1 MRRALRAGVVA
12 AAAVVT
18 AAVVVLS
25 LTQPEV
31 TSFEGVKGTFAT
43 SDLLVRDRY
52 GEPLQLKRVSFQQR
66 KLHWVT
72 LQEVPRS
79 LIEQIVAAEDARFFA
94 HAGVDWRALVR
105 AAYRSIARGER
116 QGGSTISMQLSSLL
130 AGAMGQKGIGQKI
143 AQIRTAQL
151 LERRWSKEQILEGY
165 INLIPLRGELRGI
178 AAAAR
183 KLFGK
188 YPDGLSPAQSS
199 VLVAMLRSPNAAA
212 APVSQRA
219 CAVLEKTG
227 DVEQCEAASEAAQ
240 GLMASRRDLPD
251 PADAPFVATTL
262 AAEFPNRN
270 DVRSTLDAALQR
282 QVAEILRAHLKPLAR
297 QNARDG
303 AVLVVD
309 NATGEVLAYVG
320 NTGADATARF
330 VDGVTARRSAGSTL
344 KPFLYAAGLDTRLLT
359 AASTLDDTPL
369 NIPVEH
375 GVYRPQDYDRNHRG
389 LVSTRVA
396 LASSLNIPAVQ
407 VVTWVGVARFADV
420 LRGVGFNLGK
430 TPVMYGYSMALGTP
444 AVSLWELVAGYRAI
458 AQGGVWS
465 ALRLTQGA
473 ESDPER
479 SVFSAGA
486 SFILADMLSDRQSR
500 AETFGL
506 ENPLATR
513 FWSAAKTGTS
523 RDMTDNW
530 CIGFTRRYTVGV
542 WVGNFSGEPM
552 WNVTGI
558 TGAAPVWVEVM
569 NLLAARYAG
578 ASLGAP
584 VPPTGEVVEMEGEW
598 YLKGTEPAPLATQ
611 RSSAMSSRITYPVD
625 SMVVAI
631 DPEVSEARQRIRL
644 QSSQPSPETFY
655 VVDGVRMGSSASSV
669 WWSIARGTHRM
680 ELQYRDG
687 RVLDS
692 ISFVVR

>member
-1 MRRALRAGVVA
+1 MRRGLWGGVVA
-12 AAAVVT
+12 AT
-18 AAVVVLS
+18 ALVAVVVMVLY
-25 LTQPEV
+25 LTQPQV
-31 TSFEGVKGTFAT
+31 GSFEQVKGSFAA

-66 KLHWVT
+66 KLHWVS

-79 LIEQIVAAEDARFFA
+79 LITQIVAAEDARYFA
-94 HAGVDWRALVR
+94 HAGVDWRALAR
-105 AAYRSIARGER
+105 AAYRSIFRGER

-130 AGAMGQKGIGQKI
+130 EGASGRKGVGQKI
-143 AQIRTAQL
+143 AQIRAAQV

-165 INLIPLRGELRGI
+165 INLIPLRGELQGI

-183 KLFGK
+183 KIFGK
-188 YPDGLSPAQSS
+188 YPDGLSPAETA
-199 VLVAMLRSPNAAA
+199 VLVAMLRSPNATAA
-212 APVSQRA
+212 KVAERA
-219 CAVLEKTG
+219 CAVLQKTG
-227 DVEQCEAASEAAQ
+227 GTEQCDAVAGATQ
-240 GLMASRRDLPD
+240 TQLASRRDTPD

-262 AAEFPNRN
+262 AAVSP
-270 DVRSTLDAALQR
+270 DSLDIRSSIDAALQR
-282 QVAEILRAHLKPLAR
+282 QVTEILRAHLKPLAR

-303 AVLVVD
+303 AVLVAD

-344 KPFLYAAGLDTRLLT
+344 KPFLYAAALDARLLT
-359 AASTLDDTPL
+359 ASSTLDDTPL

-375 GVYRPQDYDRNHRG
+375 GVYRPQDYDKSYRG
-389 LVSTRVA
+389 PVSARVA

-407 VVTWVGVARFADV
+407 VATWVGVAPFAEV

-458 AQGGVWS
+458 AQGGAWS
-465 ALRLTQGA
+465 ALRLLPGV
-473 ESDPER
+473 ESSPER
-479 SVFSAGA
+479 LVFSAGA

-506 ENPLATR
+506 ENPLSTR
-513 FWSAAKTGTS
+513 FWSASKTGTS

-584 VPPTGEVVEMEGEW
+584 VPPTDEVVEIAGEW
-598 YLKGTEPAPLATQ
+598 YLKGTEPAPLADQ
-611 RSSAMSSRITYPVD
+611 WASAISSRITYPVD
-625 SMVVAI
+625 SMVVAL
-631 DPEVSEARQRIRL
+631 DPEVAESRQRIRL

-655 VVDGVRMGSSASSV
+655 VVDGVRMGATASPV
-669 WWSIARGTHRM
+669 WWNVARGTHRL
-680 ELQYRDG
+680 ELQYHDG

-692 ISFVVR
+692 VSFVVR